1 MLYNESTGMPKADVL
16 STASLIEWLEQKP
29 ADGSY
34 DYMKPYSCLLA
45 QYFREKGFDGVY
57 VGPGYFVC
65 GERFFRGDKLPEGW
79 EGIAVGESSFITRVT
94 RGRSAEWTYG
104 KALERAKALEAA

>member
-16 STASLIEWLEQKP
+16 STASLIAWLEQKP

-45 QYFREKGFDGVY
+45 QYFADHGLTNVY

-65 GERFFRGDKLPEGW
+65 GEAMFRGDKLPDGW
-79 EGIAVGESSFITRVT
+79 ELIAVGESSFMTRVT

-104 KALERAKALEAA
+104 KALERARALETA